1 MVCARRRP
9 RKQQTKKRHLRRPRQ
24 HSRRVRGGNNQI
36 QLDVFFNDTKI
47 TAGQQL
53 AAEEVQT
60 APRIHFAASEGNYT
74 LVMWDPD
81 VSVAVKPA
89 WAHYIITNMTPN
101 SQQGDILLSYMPPTP
116 PSGIH
121 RYFFTLYRQTVS
133 AVSSVPT
140 QRGNFD
146 IAEFVAANQLQK
158 AAETYI
164 KVAAVAA

>member
-24 HSRRVRGGNNQI
+24 HSRRVRGGNNEI

-47 TAGQQL
+47 TAGQQI
-53 AAEEVQT
+53 ASEEVQT
-60 APRIHFAASEGNYT
+60 APRIHFTASEGTYT
-74 LVMWDPD
+74 LIMWDPD

-101 SQQGDILLSYMPPTP
+101 SQQGDILLEYMPPTP

-121 RYFFTLYRQTVS
+121 RYFFTLYKG
-133 AVSSVPT
+133 AVDTAMPS

-164 KVAAVAA
+164 KVAAAA